1 MITRMEITFKSKKK
15 ITCDSKELEKTI
27 PSILSPGSC
36 RVKKDGMEF
45 VFDFEETESG
55 HRYEGDHLY
64 VDCMYKN
71 YDEDL
76 DLPLKTTDPILRKV
90 TKEDFLEV
98 NYECYADEDENIFI
112 DLEPVDITF
121 YDFSKYGDGKPIEV
135 KGDGFTNLECE

>member
-15 ITCDSKELEKTI
+15 MTFNSEELKKTI

-55 HRYEGDHLY
+55 HRYEGDYLY

-76 DLPLKTTDPILRKV
+76 DLPLKTTDPILRRV
-90 TKEDFLEV
+90 TKKDFLEV
-98 NYECYADEDENIFI
+98 NYECYADVDENIPI
-112 DLEPVDITF
+112 ELTPVDITF
-121 YDFSKYGDGKPIEV
+121 YDFSTSGDGKPITV
-135 KGDGFTNLECE
+135 QGDDFSNLEI